1 MAGFR
6 LPIAIT
12 ANTAMKAP
20 TLTIRPYKTHRFVLD
35 LRSIG
40 QGRKFFASR
49 DAARK
54 ARADALELVKRHGE
68 GWLDLSREEQAAIME
83 ARRKL
88 DTLGATIAEA
98 ANHYVH
104 YLEKVRQCN
113 ITIAELRDKVLDAK
127 QRDGKSERYLE
138 SLRGYLGKFCQ
149 TFGERLVATVT
160 PEELDAW
167 LRDLPYSPKSR
178 LNFRQH
184 IGVLFSAAK
193 QWRMIDSNPIEFTAR
208 PKIVD
213 KPPGILT
220 PDHVNE
226 LLETARRMEPS
237 VVPMI
242 AIGFFAGLRTSEI
255 HRLHWKEID
264 LARGEIEVTAAKS
277 KSARRR
283 FVPIQANLV
292 DWLRPYANLSGP
304 IVPECWRG
312 PLERVI
318 QQTDKT
324 MWPDSNEITPL
335 PHNCARHSYA
345 SYRLALTD
353 DAPRVASELGHTTP
367 HLLYNTYRALV
378 RREDAELYWAITP
391 RTEAAN
397 VVRFANEA

>member
-6 LPIAIT
+6 LPIAII
-12 ANTAMKAP
+12 AMKSP

-35 LRSIG
+35 LRPIG

-88 DTLGATIAEA
+88 DALGATVSEA
-98 ANHYVH
+98 AEHYAH

-127 QRDGKSERYLE
+127 QRDGKAERYLE

-193 QWRMIDSNPIEFTAR
+193 QWRMIDANPIEFTAR

-213 KPPGILT
+213 KPPGILR
-220 PDHVNE
+220 PSDVFV
-226 LLETARRMEPS
+226 LLTTARRIEPS
-237 VVPMI
+237 VIPML
-242 AIGFFAGLRTSEI
+242 AIKFFAGLRDSEV
-255 HRLHWKEID
+255 HQLHWNEID

-283 FVPIQANLV
+283 FVTIQPNLME
-292 DWLRPYANLSGP
+292 WLRPYAGMTGP
-304 IVPECWRG
+304 VVPECWRG

-318 QQTDKT
+318 RGSGVLD
-324 MWPDSNEITPL
+324 DFDGEPL
-335 PHNCARHSYA
+335 PHNCARHSFA
-345 SYRLALTD
+345 SYYLALTD
-353 DAPRVASELGHTTP
+353 DAPKVASQLGHTTP

-378 RREDAELYWAITP
+378 RRDEAEAYFDIRPNA
-391 RTEAAN
+391 EAAN
-397 VVRFANEA
+397 VVAFGAAAS